1 MICKS
6 NTKNRALFGLAV
18 NNDNLLVGRGPWSNF
33 VRVARWLA
41 GKFLHF
47 PLLAPWPTTKTP
59 GKVSVGKKKTSPRTV
74 PSVGWVESSPGFS
87 QVRLTTTK
95 VELASTDDH

>member
-1 MICKS
+1 M
-6 NTKNRALFGLAV
+6 FGLAV

-47 PLLAPWPTTKTP
+47 PLLALGQQQKLL
-59 GKVSVGKKKTSPRTV
+59 GKFPLGKKKTSPRTV